1 MAPRAMARALITVAV
16 LSAMGTSGCA
26 PAAAPSASDESPSH
40 GTSAAPPAAPDLSG
54 DLVWFA
60 PLPPLSTGPGR
71 PFIGSDDFMDLF
83 APGAEWPDAAAGIQ
97 VFKLYGE
104 WVGSTSDA
112 DLRTAVQAIRERGL
126 ALAVEMG
133 PLDATA
139 ECGADTEGFAGS
151 SDARDIARRISDAG
165 GRLDLVAMDEP
176 FYYGSVYD
184 GPHACHW
191 DAPTIASKVSAF
203 VDIMRGYF
211 PDVLVGDTEPT
222 PPPTDVGTYTGWI
235 DAFRDTNG
243 YDLAFLHLDI
253 DWNRDSWA
261 ADAAAI
267 AGHGEKAG
275 VPVGV
280 IFAGNGTDPTDAQW
294 VATAGERVKTYL
306 ATAGAPPR
314 HVLFQ
319 SWVDHP
325 DRVLPESDP
334 STFTGLVRQYLAD
347 PSALGFTDEM
357 RAANLALG
365 ATVTASA
372 AEAGSPPEQAID
384 GDWGTL
390 WNSGADPVQWIEIAL
405 AAPSTV
411 TSVTLIPAQYPA
423 GPTVHRVSVFADG
436 AWEDVATFDGETSD
450 GSALHYDFPSPRPRV
465 ERVRVTTDS
474 SPAWVAWYEVEIAG

>member
-1 MAPRAMARALITVAV
+1 MAPRAILLAAVAALS
-16 LSAMGTSGCA
+16 LSACSAGPGTVPSDGV
-26 PAAAPSASDESPSH
+26 PSASA
-40 GTSAAPPAAPDLSG
+40 SATAPPLPDLGG

-71 PFIGSDDFMDLF
+71 PFTGSDDFMDLF
-83 APGAEWPDAAAGIQ
+83 SPTADWPEAAAGIQ

-104 WVGSTSDA
+104 WVGSTSEA
-112 DLRTAVQAIRERGL
+112 NLRTAVQAIRDHGF

-151 SDARDIARRISDAG
+151 SDARAISQRILKAG
-165 GRLDLVAMDEP
+165 GQIDLVAMDEP

-184 GPHACHW
+184 GPNACHW
-191 DAPTIASKVSAF
+191 DAPTIAGKVAAF

-211 PDVLVGDTEPT
+211 PQVLVGDTEPT
-222 PPPTDVGTYTGWI
+222 PPPTTVDTYTHWI
-235 DAFRDTNG
+235 DAFRETNG
-243 YDLAFLHLDI
+243 YSLAFLHLDI
-253 DWNRDSWA
+253 DWNRDAWA
-261 ADAAAI
+261 SDAALI
-267 AGHGEKAG
+267 ATHGDGVG

-294 VATAGERVKTYL
+294 VATTGERVKAYL
-306 ATAGAPPR
+306 ATAGGPPR

-319 SWVDHP
+319 SWVDRP
-325 DRVLPESDP
+325 DHVLPESDA

-347 PSALGFTDEM
+347 PGGLGFTDEM

-365 ATVTASA
+365 ATVQASA
-372 AEAGSPPEQAID
+372 AEPGSPPEQAID

-390 WNSGADPVQWIEIAL
+390 WNSGADPVQWIEVTL
-405 AAPSTV
+405 AEPSTV
-411 TSVTLIPAQYPA
+411 RSITLVPAQYPA
-423 GPTVHRVSVFADG
+423 GPTIHRVSVFADG
-436 AWEDVATFDGETSD
+436 AWDDVTTFDGDTTD
-450 GSALHYDFPSPRPRV
+450 GTPLDFTFEHPRAGV

-474 SPAWVAWYEVEIAG
+474 SPGWVAWYEIEIAG